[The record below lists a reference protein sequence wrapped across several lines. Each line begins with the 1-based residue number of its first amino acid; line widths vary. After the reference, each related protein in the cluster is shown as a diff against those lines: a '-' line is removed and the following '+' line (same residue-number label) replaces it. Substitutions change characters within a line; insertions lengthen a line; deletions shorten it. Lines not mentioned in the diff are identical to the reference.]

1 MNWLTN
7 LVAGLGGG
15 LTAVVEGWQK
25 RATARAEAEVRVA
38 VAKAEAEA
46 QIVLAQATAATRM
59 AESDQ
64 ANAQNWDML
73 VAGQM
78 DRTWKDEWFV
88 LLFSVPLILA
98 FIEPSIVTR
107 GFDALDGMPAWYFYA
122 IGTML
127 AATFGMRRLMDLF
140 DKARG
145 RR

>member
-1 MNWLTN
+1 MSWLTN

-15 LTAVVEGWQK
+15 ISAVVEGWQK

-59 AESDQ
+59 AETAQ
-64 ANAQNWDML
+64 ANDAAWDL
-73 VAGQM
+73 AVASQM

-88 LLFSVPLILA
+88 VLFSIPLVLA
-98 FIEPSIVTR
+98 FAEPSLVQR
-107 GFDALDGMPAWYFYA
+107 GFDALDGMPEWYFFA
-122 IGTML
+122 LGTMV
-127 AATFGMRRLMDLF
+127 AATFGMRRLMEFF